1 MSSWNKERKCLNCG
15 TAFHWRDRYD
25 KQYCNAKCRKQAER
39 KRKAESAQ
47 QLYNESM
54 SLISKFSKL
63 PPEERPAAI
72 DCLKQLRG
80 QIDYELRELKDP
92 NEIERQ
98 EMFAEYRRKH
108 GI

>member
-1 MSSWNKERKCLNCG
+1 MRDWNKERKCLNCG
-15 TAFHWRDRYD
+15 AVFSWRDRYD

-47 QLYNESM
+47 ELYNSSM

-63 PPEERPAAI
+63 PPDERQNAI
-72 DCLKQLRG
+72 DCLNQLRG

-92 NEIERQ
+92 NEIQRQ
-98 EMFAEYRRKH
+98 EMLAEYRRQRDL
-108 GI
+108 